1 MEEVKLSLFTDD
13 MILHIKNTEQCTRT
27 LLELINKLSKVAGYR
42 NTQKLVVFLQTNNE
56 QTEKEIKK
64 TIPCAIT
71 SKK

>member
-13 MILHIKNTEQCTRT
+13 TILHINNIEQRTRK
-27 LLELINKLSKVAGYR
+27 LLELINKLRKVAGYR
-42 NTQKLVVFLQTNNE
+42 NTQKSVVFLHTNNE

-64 TIPCAIT
+64 AIPCATT

>member
-13 MILHIKNTEQCTRT
+13 MILHIKNIEQCTRK
-27 LLELINKLSKVAGYR
+27 LLELINQLSKVAGYR
-42 NTQKLVVFLQTNNE
+42 NTQKSVVFLQTNNE

>member
-1 MEEVKLSLFTDD
+1 
-13 MILHIKNTEQCTRT
+13 MILHINNIEQCTRK
-27 LLELINKLSKVAGYR
+27 LLELINKLSKGAGYR
-42 NTQKLVVFLQTNNE
+42 NTQKSVVFLHTNNE